1 MMVDAYIDL
10 LSSLAQMSRS
20 VSPRLAVAG
29 DSLQVPRTKTNDL
42 PQVSVLLVDDRP
54 ENLLALEAVLEPLG
68 QRLVQAR
75 SGGAALQAVLAE
87 QFAVILMDIRMPDLD
102 GFETLALLRTRKLS
116 RHIPIIFLTG
126 HAQHEDQLRSY
137 ASGAVDILQKPFDPS
152 TLRAKV
158 GVFVHLRQNEVALQ
172 MARDELESRVIERT
186 RELATANAALELEIE
201 RRKEIERQL
210 IEQAHRDALT
220 GLANRKLLLEHLHHA
235 VAQFR
240 RQGKPRSAV
249 MMIDLDRFKA
259 VNDSRGHLVGDKLLV
274 EVAHRLERCLRDVD
288 TAARFGG
295 DEFAIL
301 LDAVDE
307 VGDATRIADR
317 IHAALAKPIALD
329 GVEVTISASIGIAL
343 VDQDYERGEELLRD
357 ADIALY
363 RAKEAGRA
371 RTDVFT
377 PAD

>member
-87 QFAVILMDIRMPDLD
+87 Q
-102 GFETLALLRTRKLS
+102 
-116 RHIPIIFLTG
+116 
-126 HAQHEDQLRSY
+126 
-137 ASGAVDILQKPFDPS
+137 
-152 TLRAKV
+152 
-158 GVFVHLRQNEVALQ
+158 
-172 MARDELESRVIERT
+172 
-186 RELATANAALELEIE
+186 
-201 RRKEIERQL
+201 
-210 IEQAHRDALT
+210 AHRDALT

-235 VAQFR
+235 VAQLR

-274 EVAHRLERCLRDVD
+274 EVARRLERCLRDVD

-307 VGDATRIADR
+307 VRDATRIADR

>member
-1 MMVDAYIDL
+1 
-10 LSSLAQMSRS
+10 MSRS
-20 VSPRLAVAG
+20 VSPRLAVTG

-274 EVAHRLERCLRDVD
+274 EVARRLERCLRDVD

-307 VGDATRIADR
+307 VRDATRIADR

>member
-1 MMVDAYIDL
+1 MVDAYIDL
-10 LSSLAQMSRS
+10 LSSLAEMSRS
-20 VSPRLAVAG
+20 VVPRLAVTQDTLA
-29 DSLQVPRTKTNDL
+29 VPHTHGL

-126 HAQHEDQLRSY
+126 HAEQEDQLRSY
-137 ASGAVDILQKPFDPS
+137 ASGAVDILQKPFDPN

-172 MARDELESRVIERT
+172 MARDELESRVVERT

-210 IEQAHRDALT
+210 IEQAHRDGLT

-235 VAQFR
+235 VAQFH
-240 RQGKPRSAV
+240 RQGSPRSAV

-259 VNDSRGHLVGDKLLV
+259 VNDSHGHLAGDQLLV
-274 EVAHRLERCLRDVD
+274 EVARRLERCLRNVD

-301 LDAVDE
+301 LDGVDE
-307 VGDATRIADR
+307 LRDATRVADR
-317 IHAALAKPIALD
+317 IHAALTAPIVLD
-329 GVEVTISASIGIAL
+329 GIEVTISASIGIAM
-343 VDQDYERGEELLRD
+343 VDADYERGEELLRD
-357 ADIALY
+357 ADTALY
-363 RAKEAGRA
+363 RAKQAGRA

-377 PAD
+377 AE

>member
-1 MMVDAYIDL
+1 
-10 LSSLAQMSRS
+10 MSRS
-20 VSPRLAVAG
+20 VVPRLAVAE
-29 DSLQVPRTKTNDL
+29 DSSDALPRTNDL

-75 SGGAALQAVLAE
+75 SGSAALHAVLAE

-102 GFETLALLRTRKLS
+102 GFETLALLRTRKRS

-126 HAQHEDQLRSY
+126 YAEQEDQLRSY

-186 RELATANAALELEIE
+186 RELATANTALELEIE
-201 RRKEIERQL
+201 RRKGIERQL

-235 VAQFR
+235 VARFH
-240 RQGKPRSAV
+240 RQGKPRSVV

-259 VNDSRGHLVGDKLLV
+259 INDSLGHLAGDQVLV
-274 EVAHRLERCLRDVD
+274 EVARRLERCLRDVD

-295 DEFAIL
+295 DEFALL
-301 LDAVDE
+301 LDGVE
-307 VGDATRIADR
+307 ELRDATRVAER
-317 IHAALAKPIALD
+317 IHAALAVPIDLDGKPIA
-329 GVEVTISASIGIAL
+329 ISASIGIAL
-343 VDQDYERGEELLRD
+343 VDNSYEHGEELLRD
-357 ADIALY
+357 ADTALY
-363 RAKEAGRA
+363 RAKQAGRA
-371 RTDVFT
+371 RTDVVQR
-377 PAD
+377 

>member
-29 DSLQVPRTKTNDL
+29 DSLQAPRTKTNDL

-274 EVAHRLERCLRDVD
+274 EVARRLERCLRDVD

-307 VGDATRIADR
+307 VRDATRIADR

>member
-1 MMVDAYIDL
+1 MVDAYIDL

-29 DSLQVPRTKTNDL
+29 DSLQAPRTKTNDL

-274 EVAHRLERCLRDVD
+274 EVARRLERCLRDVD

-307 VGDATRIADR
+307 VRDATRIADR

>member
-1 MMVDAYIDL
+1 
-10 LSSLAQMSRS
+10 MSGPV
-20 VSPRLAVAG
+20 VSRLALAE
-29 DSLQVPRTKTNDL
+29 DSSDALPRAHDL

-68 QRLVQAR
+68 QRLVHAR
-75 SGGAALQAVLAE
+75 SGGEALRAVLAE

-102 GFETLALLRTRKLS
+102 GFETLALLRTRKRS

-126 HAQHEDQLRSY
+126 FAEQEDQLRSY
-137 ASGAVDILQKPFDPS
+137 ASGAVDILQKPFDPG

-201 RRKEIERQL
+201 RRKEIECQL
-210 IEQAHRDALT
+210 IEQAHRDGLT

-235 VAQFR
+235 VARFH

-249 MMIDLDRFKA
+249 MMIDLDRFKT
-259 VNDSRGHLVGDKLLV
+259 VNDSHGHLAGDHLLV
-274 EVAHRLERCLRDVD
+274 EVARRFEHCLRDVD

-301 LDAVDE
+301 LDGVDE
-307 VGDATRIADR
+307 IHDATCVADR
-317 IHAALAKPIALD
+317 IHAALAAPIMLD
-329 GVEVTISASIGIAL
+329 GIAVTITASIGIAL
-343 VDQDYERGEELLRD
+343 VDSGYERGEELLRD
-357 ADIALY
+357 ADTALY

-371 RTDVFT
+371 RTDV
-377 PAD
+377 AQR